1 MFKKLKIQLV
11 MINLTLICLILAS
24 VFIGINLYMK
34 HISTNRALA
43 VLQIAAQDIDELR
56 SRLSSD
62 TRAGIFGYFYIIT
75 NENGQIVEVSGNAP
89 AEQESLAKLVL
100 EKTNNDGILTI
111 NQSQLWYLKAPQSN
125 GNLLLFLS
133 DEGSNA
139 FLNSLRDISLII
151 GGASALFAL
160 LISILLANRA
170 LRPVHS
176 AWEKQQTFVADASH
190 ELRTP
195 LATLSTNLEAIL
207 DSPDE
212 KVSEQ
217 GEWLTNMKN
226 EITRMSK
233 LVNDLLFL
241 ARADAKSDTVQPEDF
256 FLSDTVK
263 KASAPFQPLMK
274 EKGLLFERDIQTD
287 IKISGVEGRISQLIV
302 ILLDNAFKNTQP
314 GGRITLTLSA
324 QHGKAMIEVSDTGT
338 GIPEKQL
345 EHIFERF
352 YRTDTS
358 RARDQ
363 GGSGLGLSIA
373 RSIVRENKGVIDVNS
388 KIGSGA
394 TFTVQ
399 FPLVNK

>member
-1 MFKKLKIQLV
+1 MFKKLRIQLV
-11 MINLTLICLILAS
+11 IINLTLICLVLAS

-34 HISTNRALA
+34 HIAENRALS
-43 VLQIAAQDIDELR
+43 VLQNAAQDMDGLR
-56 SRLSSD
+56 SRLSNGAQ
-62 TRAGIFGYFYIIT
+62 TGVFGYFYILT
-75 NENGQIVEVSGNAP
+75 NENGQIIEASDNAP
-89 AEQESLAKLVL
+89 EEQEALAKLVL
-100 EKTNNDGILTI
+100 QKTNNDGNLTI
-111 NQSQLWYLKAPQSN
+111 DQSRFFYLKAPQSN
-125 GNLLLFLS
+125 GILLLFLN

-151 GGASALFAL
+151 GGASILLAL

-170 LRPVHS
+170 LHPIRS
-176 AWEKQQTFVADASH
+176 AWDKQQVFVADASH

-195 LATLSTNLEAIL
+195 LATLGLHLEAVM

-241 ARADAKSDTVQPEDF
+241 ARADAKSDTAPPEDF

-263 KASAPFQPLMK
+263 KAAASFQPLMK

-287 IKISGVEGRISQLIV
+287 IKMSGIEGRVSQLIV
-302 ILLDNAFKNTQP
+302 ILLDNAVKNTRP
-314 GGRITLTLSA
+314 GGEIELTLSA
-324 QHGKAMIEVSDTGT
+324 QHGKAILEVSDTGT

-363 GGSGLGLSIA
+363 GGAGLGLAITQCVA
-373 RSIVRENKGVIDVNS
+373 QEHRGTIHVES
-388 KIGSGA
+388 KVGSGT
-394 TFTVQ
+394 TFRVL
-399 FPLVNK
+399 FPI

>member
-1 MFKKLKIQLV
+1 MFNKLKIQLV
-11 MINLTLICLILAS
+11 MINLILICLILAS

-34 HISTNRALA
+34 HISTNRALS
-43 VLQIAAQDIDELR
+43 VLQTAAQDIDDLR

-62 TRAGIFGYFYIIT
+62 ARAGIFGYFYIIT
-75 NENGQIVEVSGNAP
+75 NETGQIVEASGNAP

-125 GNLLLFLS
+125 GNLLLFLN

-151 GGASALFAL
+151 GGASALLAL

-170 LRPVHS
+170 LRPIRS
-176 AWEKQQTFVADASH
+176 AWEKQQAFVADASH

-195 LATLSTNLEAIL
+195 LATLGLHLEAIM

-217 GEWLTNMKN
+217 GEWLANMKN

-241 ARADAKSDTVQPEDF
+241 ARADAKSDVISPEDF

-263 KASAPFQPLMK
+263 KAAASFQPLMK

-287 IKISGVEGRISQLIV
+287 IKISGIEGRVSQLIV
-302 ILLDNAFKNTQP
+302 ILLDNAVKNTQS
-314 GGRITLTLSA
+314 GGKIKLTLSA
-324 QHGKAMIEVSDTGT
+324 QHGKAMIEISDTGT

-352 YRTDTS
+352 YRTDKS
-358 RARDQ
+358 RARDE
-363 GGSGLGLSIA
+363 GGSGLGLAIA
-373 RSIVRENKGVIDVNS
+373 QCVVQEHRGTIHVES
-388 KIGSGA
+388 KVGSGT
-394 TFTVQ
+394 TFRVL
-399 FPLVNK
+399 FPI

>member
-43 VLQIAAQDIDELR
+43 VLQTAAQDIDDLR

-62 TRAGIFGYFYIIT
+62 ARAGIFGYFYIIT

-89 AEQESLAKLVL
+89 AEQETLAKQVL
-100 EKTNNDGILTI
+100 EKINNDGILTVD
-111 NQSQLWYLKAPQSN
+111 QSRLWYLKAPQST
-125 GNLLLFLS
+125 GNLLLFLN

-151 GGASALFAL
+151 GGASALLAL

-176 AWEKQQTFVADASH
+176 AWEKQQAFVADASH

-195 LATLSTNLEAIL
+195 LATLSINLEAVL
-207 DSPDE
+207 DNPDE
-212 KVSEQ
+212 KVSGQ
-217 GEWLTNMKN
+217 GEWLSNMKN

-241 ARADAKSDTVQPEDF
+241 ARTDAKSDAVQPEDF

-263 KASAPFQPLMK
+263 KASAPFQPLME

-287 IKISGVEGRISQLIV
+287 IKISGIEGRISQLIV
-302 ILLDNAFKNTQP
+302 ILLDNAVKNTQP
-314 GGRITLTLSA
+314 GGRIKLTLSA
-324 QHGKAMIEVSDTGT
+324 QHGKAIIEISDTGT

-352 YRTDTS
+352 YRTDKS

-363 GGSGLGLSIA
+363 GGAGLGLAIA
-373 RSIVRENKGVIDVNS
+373 QCVVQEHRWTIHVES
-388 KIGSGA
+388 KVGSGT
-394 TFTVQ
+394 TF
-399 FPLVNK
+399 LVLLPI

>member
-1 MFKKLKIQLV
+1 MFKKLRFQLV
-11 MINLTLICLILAS
+11 MINLTLICLVLAS

-34 HISTNRALA
+34 HVAENRAFSF
-43 VLQIAAQDIDELR
+43 LQNAAQDINELR
-56 SRLSSD
+56 SRLSRDAQTGVFS
-62 TRAGIFGYFYIIT
+62 YFYIIT

-89 AEQESLAKLVL
+89 EEPESLAKLVL
-100 EKTNNDGILTI
+100 EETETDGILTI
-111 NQSQLWYLKAPQSN
+111 NQSRFLYLKAPQSSRN
-125 GNLLLFLS
+125 VLLFLN

-139 FLNSLRDISLII
+139 FLNSLRDISLVI
-151 GGASALFAL
+151 GGASVLLAL

-170 LRPVHS
+170 LRPVSS
-176 AWEKQQTFVADASH
+176 AWEKQQDFVADASH

-195 LATLSTNLEAIL
+195 LATLSTNLEAVL

-226 EITRMSK
+226 EIARMSK

-241 ARADAKSDTVQPEDF
+241 ARADAKSDTAQPEDF

-274 EKGLLFERDIQTD
+274 EKGLSFERDIQTD
-287 IKISGVEGRISQLIV
+287 IKISGIEGRISQLIV
-302 ILLDNAFKNTQP
+302 ILLDNAVKNTQP
-314 GGRITLTLSA
+314 GGKIKLTLSD

-363 GGSGLGLSIA
+363 GGAGLGLAIA
-373 RSIVRENKGVIDVNS
+373 KYVVQEHRGTIHVES
-388 KIGSGA
+388 KVGSGT
-394 TFTVQ
+394 TFRVL
-399 FPLVNK
+399 FPI